1 LIAVLKATP
10 AWTDL
15 SAWGVPSMLGDLL
28 SHLTVSA
35 RQSEAVALTLFSERT
50 GVQEKDVI
58 AGRRGMLLKDSIAI
72 VASAIA
78 NQTLASG
85 IGADT
90 LSTVEAVR

>member
-1 LIAVLKATP
+1 
-10 AWTDL
+10 
-15 SAWGVPSMLGDLL
+15 MLGDLP

-35 RQSEAVALTLFSERT
+35 RQSEAVALMLFSERT